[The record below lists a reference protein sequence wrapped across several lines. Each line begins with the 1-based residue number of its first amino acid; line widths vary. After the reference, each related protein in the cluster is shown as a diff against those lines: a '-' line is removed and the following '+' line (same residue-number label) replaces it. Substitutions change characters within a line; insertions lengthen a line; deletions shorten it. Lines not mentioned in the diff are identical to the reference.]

1 LPPPPHRRFSLS
13 HKRPPPKPPT
23 PQQNQNSRLLVTGDP
38 KTGYD
43 LGSITSLGLTA
54 WAWPRARA
62 GDMLMTAMAALGGVS
77 SAGNLVKSYEMRTGK
92 PRELEMRH
100 R

>member
-1 LPPPPHRRFSLS
+1 MASNPRNAAIKAGFAAAYLASG
-13 HKRPPPKPPT
+13 
-23 PQQNQNSRLLVTGDP
+23 RLLATGDP

-43 LGSITSLGLTA
+43 LGSISSLALTA
-54 WAWPRARA
+54 WSWPRARA
-62 GDMLMTAMAALGGVS
+62 GDALMAAMAALGGVS
-77 SAGNLVKSYEMRTGK
+77 SAGNLVKSYEVRTGK

>member
-1 LPPPPHRRFSLS
+1 MIKAAFGAAYLVSG
-13 HKRPPPKPPT
+13 
-23 PQQNQNSRLLVTGDP
+23 RLLATGDP

-54 WAWPRARA
+54 WAWPRAASSALMA
-62 GDMLMTAMAALGGVS
+62 GFAGLGAIS

-92 PRELEMRH
+92 PRELEMRQQ